1 MRGEIVKATPANM
14 VVYDMME
21 REVFEEEKLAKRASK
36 QEMIPPFFSRLL

>member
-21 REVFEEEKLAKRASK
+21 REVFEEEKWLNEPR
-36 QEMIPPFFSRLL
+36 SRK